1 MVTEVEA
8 EVVQA
13 MAVTETAAVATV
25 KVAEARA
32 SVGTV
37 VATLAVAVVGK
48 VVGKVVAAAK
58 ETAAVLMG
66 VAEGSWVRGVVPR
79 EAVVWVAV
87 AVETVTEVA
96 EMEREAGVTGQGMRD
111 LAAAGKGQAV
121 VA

>member
-1 MVTEVEA
+1 MVAEVGA
-8 EVVQA
+8 EVVQSTA
-13 MAVTETAAVATV
+13 MT
-25 KVAEARA
+25 
-32 SVGTV
+32 
-37 VATLAVAVVGK
+37 
-48 VVGKVVAAAK
+48 